1 MQQPQITKAT
11 RTRIRLKHSLAAD
24 QEINSVLPD
33 ALDEFE
39 AVLARGDLKELK
51 ALATSSGTPDA
62 AARSANLERVA
73 STENI
78 AICLGCALRRAVG
91 DLIEALRVAS
101 VMMFRKRP
109 RAPA

>member
-1 MQQPQITKAT
+1 M
-11 RTRIRLKHSLAAD
+11 
-24 QEINSVLPD
+24 LPD

-39 AVLARGDLKELK
+39 AALARGDLKELK

-78 AICLGCALRRAVG
+78 AICLGCALRRSVG
-91 DLIEALRVAS
+91 DRVPNRGAARGLGDDVQETAAS
-101 VMMFRKRP
+101 TRLSGIKMSVR
-109 RAPA
+109 

>member
-73 STENI
+73 SMEH
-78 AICLGCALRRAVG
+78 CQLPPLCALEGRG
-91 DLIEALRVAS
+91 GS
-101 VMMFRKRP
+101 GP
-109 RAPA
+109 